1 MKITYNISDLV
12 PYINWVYFFYA
23 WQVKEE
29 AEKQRLRQEAEVL
42 LSKLEGRYHVYGI
55 FELFDAYGEEDDII
69 IRGER
74 GEARGEILP
83 QTLRIPCLRQQQGN
97 PPYLCLSDFLPP
109 KNISLTSSFIPE
121 QSSPTR
127 SLSPLT
133 SKEPLTP
140 KLGLFATTVDMGLE
154 TDFDADPYQKMMV
167 QLLADRLAEAA
178 AERMH
183 EQIRKEYWGYA
194 KDENLSIPDML
205 VEKFQGI
212 RPAVGYPSLPDTSLN
227 FVLDDILDMKQ
238 IGIRLTESG
247 AMKPH
252 ASVSGMMFSHPQA
265 RYFNLG
271 KIGEDQLQD
280 YARRRGLP
288 VEVMRKFL
296 ASNL

>member
-1 MKITYNISDLV
+1 MKLTYEISELV
-12 PYINWVYFFYA
+12 PYVNWVYFFYA

-29 AEKQRLRQEAEVL
+29 SEKARLRSEAETL
-42 LSKLEGRYHVYGI
+42 LMQLNGRYHVYGL
-55 FELFDAYGEEDDII
+55 FGLFDANADGDDII
-69 IRGER
+69 LNGKR
-74 GEARGEILP
+74 LP
-83 QTLRIPCLRQQQGN
+83 LLRQQQGK
-97 PPYLCLSDFLPP
+97 PPYLCLSDFLLP
-109 KNISLTSSFIPE
+109 
-121 QSSPTR
+121 
-127 SLSPLT
+127 LSRGE
-133 SKEPLTP
+133 SDKI
-140 KLGLFATTVDMGLE
+140 GLFATSVDMGLE

-183 EQIRKEYWGYA
+183 EQVRKVYWGYA
-194 KDENLSIPDML
+194 KDEALSIPELL

-227 FVLDDILDMKQ
+227 FVLDDLLDMKQ

-252 ASVSGMMFSHPQA
+252 ASVSGLMFSHPQA

-271 KIGEDQLQD
+271 KIGEDQLRD

-288 VEVMRKFL
+288 IEVVRKFL

>member
-55 FELFDAYGEEDDII
+55 FELFDAYGEDDDII

-74 GEARGEILP
+74 GEARGERLP

-109 KNISLTSSFIPE
+109 KNISLTFSF
-121 QSSPTR
+121 SKATGRRVSGN
-127 SLSPLT
+127 PLT

-194 KDENLSIPDML
+194 KDENLSIPEML
-205 VEKFQGI
+205 IEKFQGI

>member
-12 PYINWVYFFYA
+12 PYVNWVYFFYA

-29 AEKQRLRQEAEVL
+29 AEKQRLRQEAEAL

-74 GEARGEILP
+74 GEARGERLP
-83 QTLRIPCLRQQQGN
+83 QTLRIPCLRQQQGT